1 MKITPDTRRYFE
13 KMVETDTLKYSLITY
28 CILTVH
34 VILFVLFLFLH
45 VMPLVL
51 FNIGSVCIYLYCT
64 RILKSGESP
73 IRVFYITYLEII
85 AYSFVAAICVG
96 WRFGFS
102 QYIIGLIPFGYYMC
116 YTLIEGN
123 RKYFIAT
130 ALGFFAFF
138 CFIGCRMLSLYT
150 GAIYEMDLPP
160 VGELMIYIFN
170 SICNFTFLLM
180 VSLIFIMEMQAAT
193 TKLSS
198 QNTILDKLA
207 SIDPLT
213 GLYNRRS
220 MQVFLN
226 HALESGENFCL
237 VMCDIDNFKRV
248 NDTYGHDSG
257 DVVLK
262 EISKIIQQQVKDH
275 GYVCR
280 WGGEEI
286 LILSNAPL
294 DYTCQMAE
302 TIRRSVESFLFYFNE
317 TIVHCTL
324 TLGTASHR
332 DGETVEDTIMHA
344 DSRLYYGK
352 QNGKNRVVS
361 PYDTP

>member
-1 MKITPDTRRYFE
+1 MKTIPDIRRYLE
-13 KMVETDTLKYSLITY
+13 KKLETPSFKYSLITY
-28 CILTVH
+28 CITAVH
-34 VILFVLFLFLH
+34 VILFVLFFFLH
-45 VMPLVL
+45 VIPLVL
-51 FNIGSVCIYLYCT
+51 FNIGSVSIYLYCA
-64 RILKSGESP
+64 RILRNGESP
-73 IRVFYITYLEII
+73 IKVFYLTYLEII
-85 AYSFVAAICVG
+85 AYSFVATICVG

-116 YTLIEGN
+116 YTLIRDS

-130 ALGFFAFF
+130 MLGLFAFF

-150 GAIYEMDLPP
+150 GAFYDLELTA

-180 VSLIFIMEMQAAT
+180 VSLIFIMEMQVAT
-193 TKLSS
+193 NKLSS
-198 QNTILDKLA
+198 QNAILDKLA

-226 HALESGENFCL
+226 HALESGETFCL
-237 VMCDIDNFKRV
+237 VMCDIDNFKKV

-257 DVVLK
+257 DIVLK
-262 EISKIIQQQVKDH
+262 EISKIIQQQIKEH
-275 GYVCR
+275 GCVCR

-294 DYTCQMAE
+294 DYTCQIAQN
-302 TIRRSVESFLFYFNE
+302 IRRNVENHIFYFNE
-317 TIVHCTL
+317 KIVHCSL
-324 TLGTASHR
+324 TLGIALHKP
-332 DGETVEDTIMHA
+332 GESVENTIMHA

-361 PYDTP
+361 PFDTP